1 MNILVLTAY
10 PPVLHMHGGGVRMFH
25 NIRILGERH
34 SVRVISFV
42 ENDEEREMLH
52 SLDRICES
60 VIAIK
65 RVPDFRP
72 HWLSVLPFL
81 VREFSTP
88 EMHRAVESEFQRNK
102 VDVLQC
108 EYLQM
113 AQFHRRGVFS
123 VLTLLDGPSANA
135 YEEFR
140 EAVDVVQKLR
150 SYYRWM
156 ATLRYE
162 TLMARR
168 FDRVVTM
175 TENDAD
181 HLRSY
186 SPNANIRA
194 IPIGIDPEE
203 FEPWPERVDQP
214 IRVLFVG
221 NFRHTPNIEGAE
233 FLVERIA
240 PHFPDI
246 QFVISGSHA
255 PDHFRNGPNVQ
266 FSGYVSDIRAL
277 YCRPNT
283 IVVTPLFSGTG
294 QRVKLLEAFAMGCPT
309 ITSSIGAAGFPV
321 RNDVEALIA
330 DTAVDFV
337 AALRRLISSEQ
348 LRRNLGKNAVQ
359 MIVRDFSWQRIGGQL
374 LDLVKQS

>member
-25 NIRILGERH
+25 NIRILAERH
-34 SVRVISFV
+34 RVRVISFV

-72 HWLSVLPFL
+72 HWFSVLPFL

-88 EMHRAVESEFQRNK
+88 EMYRAVESEFQRDK

-150 SYYRWM
+150 LYYRWM

-162 TLMARR
+162 TLMARK

-175 TENDAD
+175 TENDAE

-186 SPNANIRA
+186 SPTADIRA
-194 IPIGIDPEE
+194 IPIGIDPKE
-203 FEPWPERVDQP
+203 FEPWPENANQP
-214 IRVLFVG
+214 IQVLFVG

-240 PHFPDI
+240 PHFPDV
-246 QFVISGSHA
+246 QFVISGSHV
-255 PDHFRNGPNVQ
+255 PNHLRNGPNNVR
-266 FSGYVSDIRAL
+266 FSGYVSDIRAF

-283 IVVTPLFSGTG
+283 IVATPLFSGTG

-309 ITSSIGAAGFPV
+309 ITSSIGAVGF
-321 RNDVEALIA
+321 L
-330 DTAVDFV
+330 
-337 AALRRLISSEQ
+337 
-348 LRRNLGKNAVQ
+348 
-359 MIVRDFSWQRIGGQL
+359 
-374 LDLVKQS
+374 

>member
-1 MNILVLTAY
+1 
-10 PPVLHMHGGGVRMFH
+10 MFH
-25 NIRILGERH
+25 NIRILAARH
-34 SVRVISFV
+34 NVRVISFV
-42 ENDEEREMLH
+42 ENDDEREMLH

-60 VIAIK
+60 VIAIQ

-88 EMHRAVESEFQRNK
+88 EMYRAVESEFQRDK

-113 AQFHRRGVFS
+113 AQFHRRGVFT
-123 VLTLLDGPSANA
+123 VLTLLDAPSANA

-162 TLMARR
+162 TLMVRK
-168 FDRVVTM
+168 FERVVTM

-203 FEPWPERVDQP
+203 FEPWPEKTDQP

-221 NFRHTPNIEGAE
+221 NFRHTPNIKGAE

-240 PHFPDI
+240 PHFPDV
-246 QFVISGSHA
+246 QFMISGSHV
-255 PDHFRNGPNVQ
+255 PDHFRNRPNVHL
-266 FSGYVSDIRAL
+266 SGYVSDIRAL

-283 IVVTPLFSGTG
+283 IVATPLFSGTG
-294 QRVKLLEAFAMGCPT
+294 QRVKLLEAFAMGCPA
-309 ITSSIGAAGFPV
+309 ITSSLGAAGFPV
-321 RNDVEALIA
+321 KNGVEALIA
-330 DTAVDFV
+330 DTAEDFT
-337 AALRRLISSEQ
+337 AALRQLVSSEQ
-348 LRRNLGKNAVQ
+348 MRRQLGENARR
-359 MIVRDFSWQRIGGQL
+359 MIVRDFSWQRIGQQL
-374 LDLVKQS
+374 LDLVKQP

>member
-1 MNILVLTAY
+1 
-10 PPVLHMHGGGVRMFH
+10 MFH
-25 NIRILGERH
+25 NIRILAERH

-42 ENDEEREMLH
+42 ENDDEREMLH

-88 EMHRAVESEFQRNK
+88 EMYRAVENEFQRDK

-140 EAVDVVQKLR
+140 EAVDVVQKVR

-162 TLMARR
+162 TLMTRK

-175 TENDAD
+175 TENDAE

-186 SPNANIRA
+186 SPTANIRA
-194 IPIGIDPEE
+194 IPIGIDPKE
-203 FEPWPERVDQP
+203 FEPLPENANQP
-214 IRVLFVG
+214 IHVLFVG

-233 FLVERIA
+233 FLIERIA
-240 PHFPDI
+240 PYFPDV
-246 QFVISGSHA
+246 QFVISGSHV
-255 PDHFRNGPNVQ
+255 PDHFRNGPNVH
-266 FSGYVSDIRAL
+266 FSGYVPDIRAL

-283 IVVTPLFSGTG
+283 VVATPLFSGTG
-294 QRVKLLEAFAMGCPT
+294 QRVKLLEAFAMGCAT

-321 RNDVEALIA
+321 RNGVEALVA
-330 DTAVDFV
+330 DTAGDFA
-337 AALRRLISSEQ
+337 AALRQLISSEQ
-348 LRRNLGKNAVQ
+348 LRRNLGENARQ
-359 MIVRDFSWQRIGGQL
+359 MIMRAFSWQRIGEQL
-374 LDLVKQS
+374 LDLVKQP